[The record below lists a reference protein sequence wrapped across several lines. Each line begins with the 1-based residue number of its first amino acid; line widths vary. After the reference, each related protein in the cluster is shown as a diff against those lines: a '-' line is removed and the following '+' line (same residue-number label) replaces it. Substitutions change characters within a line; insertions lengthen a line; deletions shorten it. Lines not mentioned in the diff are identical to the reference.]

1 MLVHASPLRGTPTYA
16 GLVARQGDPLLV
28 TRALDYLAAGPARA
42 VDLVAAVCQLPRVPA
57 AVAEHMAATLL
68 AAVPTILRDEAGL
81 WAIRPPD
88 RPSSVATPRLDELSY
103 AVVDVET
110 TGGRPRHGDRI
121 TEIAAVIVRRGKITE
136 VFETLVNPRRSIP
149 PWVTALTNISW
160 PMVRDAP
167 PFEDVCDR
175 VLGVLGGHVF
185 VGHNARFDW
194 GFLCAEVE
202 RASGRVLD
210 GPRLCTVRL
219 ARKLL
224 PQLRSRSLDHVAAYY
239 GVEISSRH
247 RAGGD
252 AVATAHVLPRL
263 LAAARERGC
272 ETLHD
277 LDVLLASPARR
288 RRRRRPPA
296 MPQPVSR
303 DTSA

>member
-1 MLVHASPLRGTPTYA
+1 MLVHASPGRAASTYD
-16 GLVARQGDPLLV
+16 GLVARHDDPLLV

-42 VDLVAAVCQLPRVPA
+42 ADLVAAVCQLPRVPA

-68 AAVPTILRDEAGL
+68 TAVPTVRRDEAGL
-81 WAIRPPD
+81 WAIRGPD
-88 RPSSVATPRLDELSY
+88 RPSGVPPRLDQLSY

-121 TEIAAVIVRRGKITE
+121 TEIAAVIVRRGEVAE

-149 PWVTALTNISW
+149 PWITALTNISW
-160 PMVRDAP
+160 GMVKDAP
-167 PFEDVCDR
+167 PFEDVCER
-175 VLGVLGGHVF
+175 VLGVLGGNVF

-252 AVATAHVLPRL
+252 AVATARVLLRL
-263 LAAARERGC
+263 LGAARERGC
-272 ETLHD
+272 ETLPD
-277 LDVLLASPARR
+277 LDVLLTPPRR